1 MSVMQPRFIVSTR
14 IRRRYDNMMTKLV
27 FTIIQTIQIKKP
39 SAVTLRAFLE
49 NNNKLYFTNFLD
61 DSNSDNSTLNDLL
74 YDWHYVSAGG
84 TEYVPTT

>member
-1 MSVMQPRFIVSTR
+1 
-14 IRRRYDNMMTKLV
+14 MMTKLV

-49 NNNKLYFTNFLD
+49 NNNKLYFTKILNDSKLD
-61 DSNSDNSTLNDLL
+61 DSTLNDLL
-74 YDWHYVSAGG
+74 YDSHYVSAGG